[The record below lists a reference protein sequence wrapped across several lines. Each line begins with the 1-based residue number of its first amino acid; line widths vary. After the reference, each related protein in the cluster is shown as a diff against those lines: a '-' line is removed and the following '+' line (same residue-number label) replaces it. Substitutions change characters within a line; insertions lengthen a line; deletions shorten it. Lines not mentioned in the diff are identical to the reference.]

1 MPNRPSYPPRSY
13 EEIVRRTVPDPD
25 SSWRPT
31 LEEEK
36 RAFEGFRA
44 LTPEEQELQEHV
56 QDALLAAGLDASTL
70 QIEIDRDR
78 VILRGQVR
86 DQESLM
92 RIPSVVGQVDG
103 VRAVVDQLVIAP

>member
-1 MPNRPSYPPRSY
+1 MPTRPRTPPRSY
-13 EEIVRRTVPDPD
+13 DDIVRRTVPDPD

-31 LEEEK
+31 REQEK
-36 RAFEGFRA
+36 RAYEGFRA
-44 LTPEEQELQEHV
+44 LDPEEQELEERVH
-56 QDALLAAGLDASTL
+56 DALLAAGLDASTL

-86 DQESLM
+86 DHESLM